1 MCIAWPGKRMR
12 PPRDRTGTCRIEPG
26 SRRSTRRTS
35 PAWSGRAPLVL
46 LDRGDAED
54 VAAEAFGRLWSHWG
68 QIHGEDHAGGYVFK
82 TAMRLCAK
90 QRRKAAKEVVG
101 SVPERSR
108 LADPDARLSVSD
120 ALRGIPLRQRQSVV
134 LRDWAGFETSEVA
147 RMLGTKESTVR
158 VHLARGRAAL
168 RDVLTV
174 EERER

>member
-1 MCIAWPGKRMR
+1 MPDRAGFEAFYAAHL
-12 PPRDRTGTCRIEPG
+12 PRVV
-26 SRRSTRRTS
+26 
-35 PAWSGRAPLVL
+35 RACALVL

-54 VAAEAFGRLWSHWG
+54 IAAEAFGRLWSRWG
-68 QIHGEDHAGGYVFK
+68 QIRGEDHAGGYVFK
-82 TAMRLCAK
+82 TAMRLCSK
-90 QRRKAAKEVVG
+90 RRHRSVREVVG
-101 SVPERSR
+101 PVPERSGTSDPASR
-108 LADPDARLSVSD
+108 LVVIE
-120 ALRGIPLRQRQSVV
+120 ALRRIPLRQRQSVV

>member
-1 MCIAWPGKRMR
+1 MPDRAGFEAFYAAHLPRVMR
-12 PPRDRTGTCRIEPG
+12 AC
-26 SRRSTRRTS
+26 
-35 PAWSGRAPLVL
+35 ALVL

-54 VAAEAFGRLWSHWG
+54 VAAEAFARLWSHWG

-82 TAMRLCAK
+82 TAMRLCSK
-90 QRRKAAKEVVG
+90 RRRRAAKEVVG
-101 SVPERSR
+101 TVPERR
-108 LADPDARLSVSD
+108 TDRDPAARMTVTD
-120 ALRGIPLRQRQSVV
+120 ALRALPLRQRQSVV

-174 EERER
+174 QEWGR

>member
-1 MCIAWPGKRMR
+1 VPDRPGFEAFYAGHL
-12 PPRDRTGTCRIEPG
+12 PRVV
-26 SRRSTRRTS
+26 
-35 PAWSGRAPLVL
+35 RACALVL
-46 LDRGDAED
+46 VDRGDAED
-54 VAAEAFGRLWSHWG
+54 VAAEAFARLWSHWG

-82 TAMRLCAK
+82 TAMRLCTK
-90 QRRKAAKEVVG
+90 RRRRAAKEVVG
-101 SVPERSR
+101 TVPERSR
-108 LADPDARLSVSD
+108 VTDSDQRMSVVD
-120 ALRGIPLRQRQSVV
+120 ALHGLPLRQRQSVV